1 MLQVIVSSVDKNDTI
16 TICAIDIEVCPV
28 CVGIPMEII
37 EQREFTALCRGRD
50 GEKVVETLL
59 IGPQPEGTWVLTF
72 LGSAREILSPEEA
85 GRITDALALVEA
97 LIRGREGGVDLDAPF
112 ADLLDPSRPPG
123 GFHVKRSG
131 G

>member
-1 MLQVIVSSVDKNDTI
+1 
-16 TICAIDIEVCPV
+16 
-28 CVGIPMEII
+28 MEII

-59 IGPQPEGTWVLTF
+59 IGPQPKGTWILNF
-72 LGSAREILSPEEA
+72 LGSAREVLSPEEA
-85 GRITDALALVEA
+85 GKIADALALVEA
-97 LIRGREGGVDLDAPF
+97 LMSGREGVDIDAPF

-123 GFHVKRSG
+123 GHHVRRSG